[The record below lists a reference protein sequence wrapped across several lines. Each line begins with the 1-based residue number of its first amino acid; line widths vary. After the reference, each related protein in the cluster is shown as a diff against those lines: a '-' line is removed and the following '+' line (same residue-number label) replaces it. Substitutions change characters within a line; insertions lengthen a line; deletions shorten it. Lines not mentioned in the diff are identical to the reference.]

1 MDYAATLAN
10 LVDGAKKVKRF
21 RGFGTVLG
29 LLLILDACS
38 GLRYGRSLIAFT
50 HLFGGDV
57 LWMLMVVE
65 CIAGLIIAIRNMH
78 GPLGID
84 QRIAFIISVPL
95 TILTLLTMINVLVIG
110 GMVPDANRDN
120 ATINFNLSA
129 VGLSALFWG
138 AAYLSIAAG
147 LTLTYKVQRY
157 GNFAQAEF
165 MLVGTYVAMTMMWS
179 DRFFEA
185 VDAPKDDILTWDL
198 LIWAC
203 IGAFVITGL
212 VGVFIDRALYRGFR
226 RRQASP
232 QTMMIASL
240 GVAMLLR
247 SLLYLRYGSA
257 PRLFIPDR
265 DWRLSTSKFDI
276 PTRQIRLQF
285 SSDPEL
291 PLFEWMTEVNDYG
304 YTYGKVAL
312 VIGVFGS
319 VLLFMLVLKYTTLGR
334 RMRAVADNPSLAASS
349 GINIERTHTISS
361 FISAGLSG
369 LGGALFAMVMRT
381 NPEMGLQLLLPAF
394 AVIVFGTIGSIGG
407 AFFGA
412 IILGLVRSSSE
423 QVFIG
428 LGYPLG
434 RDSFSA
440 FAETMPYVVLI
451 LVLLVM
457 PQGVGHRWEQWRIER
472 IRRKSDGE
480 SRTFVPESLRVQFGR
495 FRGGVNKCTIT
506 VLAPISKARTAAQP
520 SIQRIRDGVDGA
532 RSKANKMWTEL
543 ALKHR
548 AASAWSST
556 TVWWRERVRPRITA
570 ALPSG
575 VQERS
580 KRWTQ
585 AVKRAAPHGRESNI
599 GSWFAFGIM
608 FLFLAYITWGLPS
621 VTLETKVMQVAR
633 IIVLLAIFAII
644 SMSLNLHT
652 GMAGMVNFGVIFFAG
667 ISAIIVGILCAP
679 IETNGYGWSPWKAM
693 ILGVAVAALAGWL
706 LAYPTARLRMDYFA
720 IVTISLGEM
729 LRIALNAEPMLR
741 AGTVTSAIGISVY
754 TLPLRAWWEGGPS
767 ETVGGWLGLEEAAPY
782 VVLLA
787 GLSVIALLAIWWLLS
802 KLYTSPWG
810 RILRSI
816 REDEEVTQHHGHD
829 IFQHKASALALGA
842 AIAGVGGVLWAWLN
856 TSIFPDFMNPA
867 RTTFLI
873 WAAFIVGG
881 RANDRG
887 MVVGA
892 FLIVIMEF
900 VFNVMVVAR
909 GDSDLS
915 FHTTVSKID
924 EVFAWLVQDLGGY
937 LWSQRSIDEA
947 FPSGAITAE
956 LAYVKLGLVGL
967 VILLALRFTPKGLI
981 PEVPYRPEQGSEAG
995 GGEE

>member
-1 MDYAATLAN
+1 MDYAEKLAE
-10 LVDGAKKVKRF
+10 LADGAKRVRNA
-21 RGFGTVLG
+21 RGFGTIFG

-38 GLRYGRSLIAFT
+38 GLRYGRSLLAFS
-50 HLFGGDV
+50 HLFEGDV

-65 CIAGLIIAIRNMH
+65 CIAGLTVAIRNIH
-78 GPLGID
+78 GRLRMDHRLAFVISIPL
-84 QRIAFIISVPL
+84 AV
-95 TILTLLTMINVLVIG
+95 LTLLTMLNVLVIG

-212 VGVFIDRALYRGFR
+212 VGVFIDRVLYRGFR
-226 RRQASP
+226 KRQASP

-247 SLLYLRYGSA
+247 SLLYLRYGSS
-257 PRLFIPDR
+257 PRLFVPDR

-291 PLFEWMTEVNDYG
+291 PFFEWMTEINDYG

-312 VIGVFGS
+312 VVGVFGS

-381 NPEMGLQLLLPAF
+381 NPEMGLALLLPAF

-412 IILGLVRSSSE
+412 IVLGLVRSSSE

-451 LVLLVM
+451 IILLVM

-472 IRRKSDGE
+472 IRRKADE
-480 SRTFVPESLRVQFGR
+480 EARTLVPASLKAQIDR
-495 FRGGVNKCTIT
+495 FRGGVNRCAIAALT
-506 VLAPISKARTAAQP
+506 PISKARTAARPLTQH
-520 SIQRIRDGVDGA
+520 IGDGIDDVRA
-532 RSKANKMWTEL
+532 RANKMWRGL
-543 ALKHR
+543 ALKQR
-548 AASAWSST
+548 ASSACTSMKAWCS
-556 TVWWRERVRPRITA
+556 ERVPERP
-570 ALPSG
+570 
-575 VQERS
+575 
-580 KRWTQ
+580 KRWVQ
-585 AVKRAAPHGRESNI
+585 AGREAVPYGRESNI
-599 GSWFAFGIM
+599 GSWIAFGIM
-608 FLFLAYITWGLPS
+608 FLFLVMVSWDLPS
-621 VTLETKVMQVAR
+621 VTRETKVMQVAR
-633 IIVLLAIFAII
+633 IIVLLAIFAIL

-667 ISAIIVGILCAP
+667 IGAIIVGILCAP
-679 IETNGYGWSPWKAM
+679 VATNGYGWAPWKAA
-693 ILGVAVAALAGWL
+693 ILGVSVAALAGWL

-729 LRIALNAEPMLR
+729 LRIALSAEPMLR

-754 TLPLRAWWEGGPS
+754 TLPLRNWWEEGPA
-767 ETVGGWLGLEEAAPY
+767 ETIGGWLGLEGAAPY

-787 GLSVIALLAIWWLLS
+787 GLSIVALLSIWWLLS

-829 IFQHKASALALGA
+829 IFRHKASALAIGA

-856 TSIFPDFMNPA
+856 TSIFPDFMTPA

-887 MVVGA
+887 MIVGA

-909 GDSDLS
+909 GDSDLT

-924 EVFAWLVQDLGGY
+924 EIFAWLVQDLGGH

-956 LAYVKLGLVGL
+956 LAYVKLGLIGL
-967 VILLALRFTPKGLI
+967 VILLALRFTPKGLV
-981 PEVPYRPEQGSEAG
+981 PEVPYRPEKAMESR